1 MIVNQNKSMKK
12 ISTTKMNKVS
22 KKRLRTIFK
31 PRFIDNRTELH
42 LLSLGI
48 GGGVTEK
55 VDGQAFTVKICED
68 NKIFI
73 KTSRGEYQNSSN
85 EPSHN
90 ALITHLQTEMFM
102 DMLKLKRKYGAFDF
116 EGELI
121 YAPQEYY
128 DDDNTVTIVATKYHR
143 VRMGKLGAVVIRK
156 FSANI
161 SDELIEDAMKDL
173 QMYFTISSNSGF
185 KCYLIDETI
194 PTEETETVVDIPKN
208 CELEDIPNI
217 LDKLAENTKSLI
229 NGKIDVKGCEVEGY
243 VFYVDGIPYA
253 IINKRWKA
261 LKEKYLEKYNT
272 IADLY
277 GSFMKSEG
285 VVPFEHIEYWM
296 NKCEEYL
303 KDDEIPRGVRFTK
316 RERIQYMLLK
326 MSQKLNVEVG
336 DYMRFTNILLVALN

>member
-1 MIVNQNKSMKK
+1 MKK

-31 PRFIDNRTELH
+31 PRFIDNKTELH
-42 LLSLGI
+42 LISLGI

-55 VDGQAFTVKICED
+55 IDGQAFAVKMCED
-68 NKIFI
+68 NKILI

-90 ALITHLQTEMFM
+90 ALITHLQSEMFM
-102 DMLKLKRKYGAFDF
+102 DMLKMKRKYGDFEF

-128 DDDNTVTIVATKYHR
+128 DDDNTVTIVATKYHK
-143 VRMGKLGAVVIRK
+143 VRMGNLGAIVIRK

-173 QMYFTISSNSGF
+173 QMFFTIYSKKGF
-185 KCYLIDETI
+185 KCYLNEEMI

-243 VFYVDGIPYA
+243 VFYADHVPYA
-253 IINKRWKA
+253 VINKRWKA
-261 LKEKYLEKYNT
+261 LKEKYLEKYNI

-277 GSFMKSEG
+277 DSFMKSEG
-285 VVPFEHIEYWM
+285 VVNFEYWM
-296 NKCEEYL
+296 NKCEDFL
-303 KDDEIPRGVRFTK
+303 KDNEIPRGVRFTK
-316 RERIQYMLLK
+316 RERIQGMLLK
-326 MSQKLNVEVG
+326 MTQKLDIEVG
-336 DYMRFTNILLVALN
+336 DYMRFTNRLLNSLN